1 MIRNVVIKDNIGSE
15 GGGIAFQ
22 AGGSPKLENVLI
34 HNNTAGSFGGGIY
47 CGAQHMSLTNVTI
60 TNNSSNDLGGSI
72 YFAYQNWDDSDE
84 RPIITNSIFWDN
96 SPQEFYLAS
105 DPGTYVMGN
114 FEIQYSD
121 VTGGLDSVNIDG
133 ESTITWG
140 SGNIDVDPM
149 FVDTANG
156 DYHLLASSQ
165 LINGGDPTTFD
176 SDGSRADMGAYP
188 YLNNYSGPTW
198 YITE

>member
-1 MIRNVVIKDNIGSE
+1 M
-15 GGGIAFQ
+15 

-60 TNNSSNDLGGSI
+60 TENSSNAVGGSI
-72 YFAYQNWDDSDE
+72 YFAYQNFDDSDE

-149 FVDTANG
+149 FADTANG
-156 DYHLLASSQ
+156 DFSLLADSR
-165 LINGGDPTTFD
+165 LIDAGHPD
-176 SDGSRADMGAYP
+176 STDADGTIADMGEIGRAHV
-188 YLNNYSGPTW
+188 
-198 YITE
+198 